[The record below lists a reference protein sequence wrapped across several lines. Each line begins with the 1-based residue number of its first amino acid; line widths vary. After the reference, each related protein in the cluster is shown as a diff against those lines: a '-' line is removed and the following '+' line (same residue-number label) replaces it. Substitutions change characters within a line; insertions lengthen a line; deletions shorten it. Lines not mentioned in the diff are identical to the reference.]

1 MGVLTVRIDD
11 HIQEGLRVIAQH
23 EGMSLSE
30 LVRDLLREA
39 VVDVSS
45 ASQRGTRNRLA
56 HGEQPAPDSLSLR
69 DRQVLALL
77 HRILGRVLPADSN
90 GPEGSLQDQLLAA
103 EVLEAG
109 FTGEYW
115 REVAGFSQELSE
127 RDTRRVLDI
136 LQLFRVIT
144 YSVSHLE
151 EQGVELDD
159 TVRRRLTFRGFDHN
173 DPLEN
178 HMARYVRFQMKDGDR
193 WTELQEQIEANDGGN
208 SHLQMLDTYLR
219 MLARYRRLVD
229 ERTPG
234 QQADHYLLTA
244 DELQMISGEAVH
256 PSNR

>member
-1 MGVLTVRIDD
+1 M
-11 HIQEGLRVIAQH
+11 IAQK

-39 VVDVSS
+39 VIDVSS
-45 ASQRGTRNRLA
+45 DTRRETRDSRV
-56 HGEQPAPDSLSLR
+56 HGDQPAPDSLNLR

-77 HRILGRVLPADSN
+77 HRILGRVLPVDSN
-90 GPEGSLQDQLLAA
+90 GPEGSPEDQLLAA

-127 RDTRRVLDI
+127 RDTRRVMDI

-144 YSVSHLE
+144 YSVKRLE
-151 EQGVELDD
+151 EQGVDLDD
-159 TVRRRLTFRGFDHN
+159 IVRRRLTFRGFDHN

-178 HMARYVRFQMKDGDR
+178 QMARYVRFQMRDGDR
-193 WTELQEQIEANDGGN
+193 WTELQEQVTANDDGN

-234 QQADHYLLTA
+234 EHVEDYLLTA
-244 DELQMISGEAVH
+244 DELQMIAGEVVH
-256 PSNR
+256 PNNR